1 MICPLLQ
8 VLSSRKGSL
17 PYINSSLSHIQEKK
31 LLFFLNQQRSKQ
43 FRSWLIHY
51 FMQFYYFQYFARFL
65 SGKGMHY
72 NMHITNLW
80 NEYLQNF
87 KSEKFLSR
95 ESHAVAVFFEKLL
108 EMIEPIIQKELVQTI
123 IKNVVRAYI

>member
-1 MICPLLQ
+1 
-8 VLSSRKGSL
+8 
-17 PYINSSLSHIQEKK
+17 
-31 LLFFLNQQRSKQ
+31 
-43 FRSWLIHY
+43 
-51 FMQFYYFQYFARFL
+51 MQFYYFQYFARFL
-65 SGKGMHY
+65 SDKAMHY

-108 EMIEPIIQKELVQTI
+108 EMIEPIIQKKLVQTI
-123 IKNVVRAYI
+123 IENIVRAYIQILGRVFYASFWYSDLCCHIVVQFMWKRWDFQECCCLICQNLRAKEEKNL